1 VDALGLQDW
10 AYYAEEQV
18 QRDVENAVAAREAAE
33 ALYAECYDPD
43 DQNGDGLPD
52 LTYTSGTSGGKRR
65 SRIAPAAVVGGWI
78 KNAWRR
84 LRGGQETC
92 KTAVGSN
99 AGQGGQDNCGTP
111 VKPGDRGAYSQL
123 KSQKD
128 RLGQTQPVEM
138 HEMPSFAAKKKAFI
152 QQYGRP
158 PNAAEQKSLR
168 DAGVSEA
175 VTPDVHRQ
183 TRTYGGRNTPQQS
196 ASDAADLDAAQALD
210 EADLNGLR

>member
-1 VDALGLQDW
+1 
-10 AYYAEEQV
+10 
-18 QRDVENAVAAREAAE
+18 
-33 ALYAECYDPD
+33 
-43 DQNGDGLPD
+43 
-52 LTYTSGTSGGKRR
+52 
-65 SRIAPAAVVGGWI
+65 
-78 KNAWRR
+78 
-84 LRGGQETC
+84 
-92 KTAVGSN
+92 
-99 AGQGGQDNCGTP
+99 
-111 VKPGDRGAYSQL
+111 
-123 KSQKD
+123 
-128 RLGQTQPVEM
+128 M